1 MCTDT
6 DTAADPDTD
15 TFILIG
21 PCGDLCRAVPYGLTD
36 GRVPYFLSL
45 LVLFPAIFS
54 YRWKKKNMQKIS
66 TITKEETEQLTEL
79 VRENVRLCDQS
90 CRDDSNAP
98 FTSMTAASCVVCTK
112 EKLAALLL
120 P

>member
-21 PCGDLCRAVPYGLTD
+21 PCGDLCRTVRANGWACPLFFVTSCAIS
-36 GRVPYFLSL
+36 RHFFL
-45 LVLFPAIFS
+45 PME
-54 YRWKKKNMQKIS
+54 KKNMQKIS
-66 TITKEETEQLTEL
+66 TITKEETEQLTDL